1 LAAQGWKVAAAYI
14 TGAWLPVD
22 GGIGLSNLTLG
33 SEHRLVGHFWGHMDP
48 KSH

>member
-1 LAAQGWKVAAAYI
+1 MTSACALVTGAAGGIGRATALALVADG

-33 SEHRLVGHFWGHMDP
+33 RE
-48 KSH
+48 